1 MSRQIYRCVKYSD
14 RKAMAKAI
22 KDAIQDQEA
31 GYIQMLRYTQ
41 AYLKKDFPMFYFI
54 ASRSQIYGVYN
65 VKALEIERITGIDR
79 RRCDKLIDKLVDMG
93 FVDGVDNKLNKDIIT
108 VSINGLHQ
116 FKTMCE
122 GLDEDDVASLR
133 DMIGDKYFVDY
144 YKKFKNKILEKKKM
158 PPNDVP

>member
-1 MSRQIYRCVKYSD
+1 MGVLAATMRLMYLTTTKNDLEFKMMNITEKMSALSAQVAECEEFCGDLDPES
-14 RKAMAKAI
+14 
-22 KDAIQDQEA
+22 
-31 GYIQMLRYTQ
+31 
-41 AYLKKDFPMFYFI
+41 P
-54 ASRSQIYGVYN
+54 N

-144 YKKFKNKILEKKKM
+144 YKKFKNQILEKKKV